1 MTRGAET
8 PPPSGLAK
16 SILSLRLRGYE
27 NIQRD
32 PRKAVLAAMH
42 RPVTIHLLR
51 LLGHAANTYWEGD
64 SFDRLSF

>member
-1 MTRGAET
+1 MA
-8 PPPSGLAK
+8 PPSGLAK

-42 RPVTIHLLR
+42 RPVTIHR
-51 LLGHAANTYWEGD
+51 FLGHAANTYWEGD
-64 SFDRLSF
+64 SFDSLSF